1 MIFIVSGCIGCLFS
15 GFILSLKPMFKAL
28 AIGTALL
35 HFLAYVAFVITLNFY
50 QSRIVTG
57 MQMGLIGFVNLA
69 A

>member
-1 MIFIVSGCIGCLFS
+1 
-15 GFILSLKPMFKAL
+15 MFKAL